1 MRAYPSSR
9 EWLALLI
16 RRMDAVASVYRLAS
30 SLSTGIDGLRSHV
43 ESRDVL
49 ESRGLRLWCHPSWVF
64 GSSYHSLSCLAF
76 HKNYRASVV
85 LRLTEGHRAHFASY
99 TSAITPKE
107 TANMASEHLPE
118 LSKGEKAWER
128 ILRVSMTLPGAKVDR
143 ASYLASQL
151 SSHCDYQQ
159 VAQAILR
166 RPASAGISPD
176 LIDKLADDCIRRHV
190 LLASGTSFAAGLPG
204 GLAHGRDNPC
214 RHGAVLLAR
223 TGYGPEAGIPVW
235 LARPA

>member
-76 HKNYRASVV
+76 HKCYSVRV
-85 LRLTEGHRAHFASY
+85 AFGDPAGGLVKLP
-99 TSAITPKE
+99 SAQGRPP
-107 TANMASEHLPE
+107 APPAD
-118 LSKGEKAWER
+118 
-128 ILRVSMTLPGAKVDR
+128 TL
-143 ASYLASQL
+143 
-151 SSHCDYQQ
+151 Q
-159 VAQAILR
+159 VR
-166 RPASAGISPD
+166 RASAGGVLGPSPRSSMM
-176 LIDKLADDCIRRHV
+176 L
-190 LLASGTSFAAGLPG
+190 
-204 GLAHGRDNPC
+204 
-214 RHGAVLLAR
+214 
-223 TGYGPEAGIPVW
+223 
-235 LARPA
+235 